1 METDIPLREVMVP
14 EVVKGNRDLTVLDAA
29 KLMRKHKVDSII
41 VVDSEEPVGIVTE
54 GDIISE
60 LVSKDIKPS
69 TMKLKDIM
77 TSPLVTA
84 SPDDHVSKIAK
95 KMAKGRI
102 RKIPVIEDGKL
113 VGIVADV
120 DILSVSS
127 EMNSILAELIEM
139 HVDREAL
146 NVEGEGAGQGICE
159 KCGTFSHYLEMKDGL
174 MVCETCKDES
184 AMEIGD

>member
-69 TMKLKDIM
+69 TMK
-77 TSPLVTA
+77 
-84 SPDDHVSKIAK
+84 
-95 KMAKGRI
+95 
-102 RKIPVIEDGKL
+102 
-113 VGIVADV
+113 
-120 DILSVSS
+120 
-127 EMNSILAELIEM
+127 
-139 HVDREAL
+139 
-146 NVEGEGAGQGICE
+146 
-159 KCGTFSHYLEMKDGL
+159 
-174 MVCETCKDES
+174 
-184 AMEIGD
+184 